1 MPIYQEQQLQEISKQ
16 FQIYGEILHAETCK
30 IGHINET
37 YSATY
42 DQGGMRVRYIHQKIN
57 KNVFKHPPA
66 VMRNLA
72 RVSAH
77 LRRKLEEQRLPHI
90 TRRCLTVVPTRKG
103 DSFYLDKAGEYWRTF
118 VFIEGVHTL
127 EAVQSPA
134 QAYQAGSAFGEFQN
148 LLVDLPGD
156 RLHETIPDFH
166 NTRKRFTALQEA
178 IQKDHINRAQLAGPE
193 IEFALKHEKMVDV
206 ILNGMAK
213 GKIPERITHNDTK
226 FNNVMLDVVT
236 GEAMCVVDLDTV
248 MPGCALY
255 DFGDMVRTTTS
266 PTLEDEQDLTKIKMH
281 MPIFEQLAEGY
292 LATAGKF
299 LTKEERALMA
309 FSGKLITFEIGIRFL
324 TDFLSGDTYFRIHRP
339 GHNLDRCRTQF
350 KLVESI
356 EQQEE
361 AMQKL
366 VDKLDG
372 IEARKRKAVKG
383 KKRR

>member
-1 MPIYQEQQLQEISKQ
+1 MAIYQEQQLQEISKQ

-57 KNVFKHPPA
+57 KNVFKNPPA

-77 LRRKLEEQRLPHI
+77 LRQRLEEQRLPHI

-103 DSFYLDKAGEYWRTF
+103 DSFYVDTAGEFWRTF
-118 VFIEGVHTL
+118 VFIEGVTTL

-148 LLVDLPGD
+148 LLVDLPGE
-156 RLHETIPDFH
+156 RLHETIPIFH
-166 NTRKRFTALQEA
+166 NTRQRFKALQA
-178 IQKDHINRAQLAGPE
+178 VIQKDHINRAQLAGPE
-193 IEFALKHEKMVDV
+193 IEFALKHEKIVDV
-206 ILNGMAK
+206 ILNAMAK
-213 GKIPERITHNDTK
+213 GRIPERITHNDTK

-266 PTLEDEQDLTKIKMH
+266 PTLEDEQDLSKIKMH

-299 LTKEERALMA
+299 LSKAERSLMA

-350 KLVESI
+350 RLVESI

-372 IEARKRKAVKG
+372 IEARKRTAAKA
-383 KKRR
+383 KRR

>member
-57 KNVFKHPPA
+57 KNVFKNPPA
-66 VMRNLA
+66 VMRNLG
-72 RVSAH
+72 RVSSH
-77 LRRKLEEQRLPHI
+77 LRRKLEEHRLPHI

-103 DSFYLDKAGEYWRTF
+103 DWFYVDKAGEYWRTF
-118 VFIEGVHTL
+118 VFIEGVTTL

-148 LLVDLPGD
+148 LLVDLPGE

-166 NTRKRFTALQEA
+166 NTRKRFRALQEA
-178 IQKDHINRAQLAGPE
+178 IQKDHVNRAQLAGPE
-193 IEFALKHEKMVDV
+193 IEFALKHEKIVDV

-266 PTLEDEQDLTKIKMH
+266 PTLEDEQDLSKVKLH
-281 MPIFEQLAEGY
+281 MPSFEQLAEGY

-299 LTKEERALMA
+299 LTKAERDLMA

-324 TDFLSGDTYFRIHRP
+324 TDYLSGDTYFRIHRP

-350 KLVESI
+350 RLVESI

-361 AMQKL
+361 TMQKL
-366 VDKLDG
+366 VDKLNG
-372 IEARKRKAVKG
+372 VETRKRKAAKA
-383 KKRR
+383 KKR

>member
-1 MPIYQEQQLQEISKQ
+1 MAIYQEQQLQEISKQ

-57 KNVFKHPPA
+57 KNVFKNPPA

-72 RVSAH
+72 RVSSH
-77 LRRKLEEQRLPHI
+77 LRKKLEEQRLPHI

-103 DSFYLDKAGEYWRTF
+103 DSFYVDKAGEFWRTF
-118 VFIEGVHTL
+118 VFIEGITTL

-148 LLVDLPGD
+148 LLVDLPGE

-166 NTRKRFTALQEA
+166 NTRRRFKALQDA
-178 IQKDHINRAQLAGPE
+178 IQKDHVNRAQLAGPE
-193 IEFALKHEKMVDV
+193 IEFALKHEKLVDV
-206 ILNGMAK
+206 ILTAMAK

-266 PTLEDEQDLTKIKMH
+266 PTLEDEQDLSKIKMH

-299 LTKEERALMA
+299 LTKTERSLMA

-339 GHNLDRCRTQF
+339 AHNLDRCRTQF

-372 IEARKRKAVKG
+372 AETRRRKAAKG
-383 KKRR
+383 KKR